1 MIITIVLTLLALP
14 LALVAAKVGRR
25 RWIRRRSVARVRA
38 ELALF
43 HHGLRDSPSGK
54 HRLTRPGAP

>member
-1 MIITIVLTLLALP
+1 MIMAIALTLLALP

-25 RWIRRRSVARVRA
+25 RWIRRRGVARVRA

-43 HHGLRDSPSGK
+43 HHGLRDSPSGR
-54 HRLTRPGAP
+54 HRFTRP